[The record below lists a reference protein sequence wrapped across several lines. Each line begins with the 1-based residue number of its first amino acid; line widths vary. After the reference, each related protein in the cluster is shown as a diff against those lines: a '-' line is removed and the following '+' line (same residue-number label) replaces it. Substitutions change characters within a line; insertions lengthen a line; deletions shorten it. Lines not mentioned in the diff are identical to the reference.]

1 MSYYEQNREA
11 RLAYR
16 RAYRE
21 THEASIKAYAVKHYL
36 AHNAHRVHRIP
47 KPEKKLEKKPKK
59 DRFMLDG
66 NPKPPK
72 EKVKPIVPETPKA
85 RPIELIPYTAPMERG
100 MFSLSFM

>member
-36 AHNAHRVHRIP
+36 ANNAHRVHRIP
-47 KPEKKLEKKPKK
+47 KPEKKLEKPKK
-59 DRFMLDG
+59 DHFTLDG

-72 EKVKPIVPETPKA
+72 RKVKPIASETPKA
-85 RPIELIPYTAPMERG
+85 PPSELIPYTAPMERG